1 MLALLL
7 VLAIALALLAAV
19 AVPLAL
25 AVRRDG
31 YSPVAFDRAYDS
43 RGGGA

>member
-7 VLAIALALLAAV
+7 VLALVPVLLAAV

-43 RGGGA
+43 RGGRG

>member
-7 VLAIALALLAAV
+7 VLALVLVLLAAV

-31 YSPVAFDRAYDS
+31 YSPVAFDSAYDS
-43 RGGGA
+43 RGGRG